1 MAIITT
7 TQSSDANIVV
17 NDVQVGTF
25 HADTDQNG
33 NANVTINVTN
43 PEIFYATDE
52 AATNVHSL
60 LDNAITQAKANI
72 KPTE

>member
-25 HADTDQNG
+25 HANTDQNG

-43 PEIFYATDE
+43 PEIFYATTE
-52 AATNVHSL
+52 ASDNAHSL
-60 LDNAITQAKANI
+60 LDKAFTQAKANI